1 MIHIWR
7 KALRKAIIEIRRR
20 LELKTKYFNQKRE
33 SVVLREKEKPLFNG
47 KGGEVSNEII
57 LLVKSKVIRDDNEVA
72 PSLGIT
78 KKFDLFRANW

>member
-1 MIHIWR
+1 M
-7 KALRKAIIEIRRR
+7 
-20 LELKTKYFNQKRE
+20 ELKTKYFNQKRE

-57 LLVKSKVIRDDNEVA
+57 LLVKNKVVRDDNEVA

-78 KKFDLFRANW
+78 KKFNLFRAN